1 MRAIT
6 YSGNFYLYDGKRYGQ
21 QHYALVFLP
30 AEIYHLIYKRMDNN
44 IVRWYSVVSLTE
56 YLGASRDTIMKWIT
70 TNEILSAKL
79 DGCGNSRLAKWPL
92 TMKSGAAA
100 DR

>member
-1 MRAIT
+1 MRDILIVLIFIYVT
-6 YSGNFYLYDGKRYGQ
+6 ESG
-21 QHYALVFLP
+21 
-30 AEIYHLIYKRMDNN
+30 MDNN
-44 IVRWYSVVSLTE
+44 IVHWYSLKGTTE